1 MSAGPAPGAAT
12 RRPPRRGFTT
22 AGTVLLVLGVVAL
35 AILAWPHKWGG
46 RFGTTVVV
54 GHSMD
59 GTFSTGDLLV
69 TARGQDYR
77 PGDIIVYTVDYEQ
90 ARGTVVHRI
99 IDERN
104 GVFTTRG
111 DSNTYPDPWQV
122 TPDRIR
128 GRPVLRIPLVGWAL
142 LMARTPI
149 VLMLLTGALVTFL
162 LWPSK
167 DEQEDHEEDA
177 EPAEGLEWARSP
189 CGTSRS
195 RTRMRH
201 GRHPRAPGGRSAPRQ
216 HRQRQQTPRH
226 RQQSRLPRRRTRR
239 G

>member
-189 CGTSRS
+189 LWNQPQPDKNAAWPPPQGAWWPFS
-195 RTRMRH
+195 
-201 GRHPRAPGGRSAPRQ
+201 PPSAPPAPAD
-216 HRQRQQTPRH
+216 TP
-226 RQQSRLPRRRTRR
+226 SPPAEPAPTSPD
-239 G
+239 